1 VTASTTL
8 ELTVGGSVCDVRESV
23 HFATAPAAPH
33 VTVALAAGLAPA
45 ALRAT
50 TEYVTGPTAEDVTV
64 HVDVAL
70 EHPVQVNTKGDPL
83 QVAVSVSAL
92 PTVGVLSDAVTTH
105 AGSGPGPVEP
115 PVGEH
120 IATGIEPPP

>member
-1 VTASTTL
+1 M
-8 ELTVGGSVCDVRESV
+8 
-23 HFATAPAAPH
+23 
-33 VTVALAAGLAPA
+33 
-45 ALRAT
+45 LRAT
-50 TEYVTGPTAEDVTV
+50 TEYVTAPVELDVTV

-70 EHPVQVNTKGDPL
+70 AHPVHVNTKGDPL

-105 AGSGPGPVEP
+105 AGTGPGPVEP